1 MVEKCLQSC
10 RAFGFQKLKTL
21 KLCKSVW
28 WKINMKRKCEKMKKN
43 NNNGKISDIFSLHMC
58 LLFHSFHT
66 FYTFLALSQQNQV
79 EWAGTLI
86 WVSVL

>member
-1 MVEKCLQSC
+1 MMKNKYEK
-10 RAFGFQKLKTL
+10 K
-21 KLCKSVW
+21 VW
-28 WKINMKRKCEKMKKN
+28 KNEKN
-43 NNNGKISDIFSLHMC
+43 NNNGKISDFFSLHMC